1 MPRTVPLAALA
12 LALLLCGRAE
22 GAPAVVPGAGCAP
35 GTNFEREGYTVRSA
49 RVRSPFSFLRWIRN
63 AINSAQREVSS
74 QDGVPFLYAD
84 VTAKV
89 AELESLTFLP
99 DSVDQRVRVSLI
111 VASVE
116 NCSDGQVDVVYTVFT
131 SQVAPVLSGTFESAR
146 AEKSA
151 PERATG
157 ADAEAGRFRLAPRV
171 GYDRA
176 EDLSGGGRLE
186 LLLPRAWSEVTSLR
200 SIVADGRASE
210 TLHEYSAALAGAKDS
225 ASDWLA
231 RVDWQLH
238 YLNSSLPT
246 DRFDLRQNR
255 GAAQLAA
262 LTRPLGESQL
272 ALRFGGLFEG
282 GRLESDAR
290 GSLLAPNAVSSS
302 DYASAKLYLG
312 TTTRLDRH
320 VLSASYG
327 IEAGSTRPG
336 RSEPWIKHVVDLAHT
351 VAIPVGEHRALTL
364 ESRLAGGLLHV
375 ADTVPVNVRFFGG
388 NREEPF
394 MPGDAWTIRS
404 NPVIRSIPAN
414 SFSRTNQGAGGTHFL
429 SYNLTA
435 SVPIWRKPLV
445 PFELLRDPDFRPLLK
460 TQLDS
465 ATSVLQVEYA
475 SRDEHFQRVVARAR
489 DAQATL
495 ASLKA
500 AVEAARKA
508 RPGQLEERFV
518 ACTRQIS
525 GAERRL
531 RPALASSGG
540 AQVGDIAAL
549 LSVGEDRLRSVRADC
564 VEALN
569 AELRDPAIAQHGATL
584 EGIRADMERE
594 YALIDQT
601 AATRHAEREMAFVR
615 RTLNTV
621 VDDLN
626 IVSISPVLMLDVAH
640 LGPADS
646 RLGTRYGVGGGLRLT
661 LANSFDLTVGYLA
674 NPKRL
679 RGEPSG
685 AFFFSMQ
692 FKDLL
697 E

>member
-1 MPRTVPLAALA
+1 MPTKALLAALA
-12 LALLLCGRAE
+12 LTLLLCAGAE
-22 GAPAVVPGAGCAP
+22 GATAVVPGAGCP
-35 GTNFEREGYTVRSA
+35 TGTNFEREGYTVRSA
-49 RVRSPFSFLRWIRN
+49 RVESPLSFLRWIRSAMN
-63 AINSAQREVSS
+63 AAQREVRS
-74 QDGVPFLYAD
+74 QAGAPFRYAD
-84 VTAKV
+84 VRAKV
-89 AELESLTFLP
+89 EELENLTFLP
-99 DSVDQRVRVSLI
+99 DAIDQRVRISLI
-111 VASVE
+111 VASVQ
-116 NCSDGQVDVVYTVFT
+116 NCSQGQLDVVYSVFT

-157 ADAEAGRFRLAPRV
+157 ADAEAGRVRLAPRV

-186 LLLPRAWSEVTSLR
+186 LLLPRSWSEATSLR
-200 SIVADGRASE
+200 SVIADGRVSE

-255 GAAQLAA
+255 GSAQLAA

-272 ALRFGGLFEG
+272 ALRFGGLLEG

-290 GSLLAPNAVSSS
+290 GSLLASNTVSSS

-320 VLSASYG
+320 VLAASYG

-336 RSEPWIKHVVDLAHT
+336 RSEPWIKHIVDLAHT
-351 VAIPVGEHRALTL
+351 VAIPVGEHRSLTL

-394 MPGDAWTIRS
+394 IPGDTWTIRS

-414 SFSRTNQGAGGTHFL
+414 SFSRTNQGAGGTHFV

-445 PFELLRDPDFRPLLK
+445 PFELLRDPDFRPLVK

-465 ATSVLQVEYA
+465 ATSVLQVGYA
-475 SRDEHFQRVVARAR
+475 AKDQHFQRVVTLAG
-489 DAQATL
+489 DAQAPL

-500 AVEAARKA
+500 AVEAAKKA
-508 RPGQLEERFV
+508 RPGQFEEQFV
-518 ACTRQIS
+518 ACTRQI
-525 GAERRL
+525 GATERRL
-531 RPALASSGG
+531 KPALASTGG
-540 AQVGDIAAL
+540 AQVGDIEAL
-549 LSVGEDRLRSVRADC
+549 LSVGEDRLRTVRAAC
-564 VEALN
+564 VEGLN
-569 AELRDPAIAQHGATL
+569 AELRDPAIAQPGAAL
-584 EGIRADMERE
+584 EAIRADMERE
-594 YALIDQT
+594 YALIDQA
-601 AATRHAEREMAFVR
+601 AATRQAEREMAFVR

-621 VDDLN
+621 IDDLN
-626 IVSISPVLMLDVAH
+626 IISISPVLMLDVAH

-679 RGEPSG
+679 RGEPPG